1 MASAQRFQV
10 SFEDVSVH
18 FSEEEWVLL
27 DPDQQALHWEV
38 MEENYKMVASLAW
51 PRRDRT
57 ADDQSVPSKKTL
69 PILLNDEKV
78 EKEIIEFYR
87 SNPHLWNPS
96 HVDYYKKNRRDS
108 TLTVLRDLL
117 ASEHGVNITSNRI
130 LSKKFKNM
138 KDAYKRELSKLQ
150 KSKLSGVGTNNVH
163 KIRFPYFKEMDFLR
177 DSMQADESED
187 TINLSISLENVVMDG
202 EVKTGERHVKCGCQ
216 IKRGRLGTALSMRK
230 TSPIRNLT

>member
-1 MASAQRFQV
+1 MMEKEVLSEPDSEFP
-10 SFEDVSVH
+10 DVIIKL
-18 FSEEEWVLL
+18 EEEEEPWVL
-27 DPDQQALHWEV
+27 DHQRCED
-38 MEENYKMVASLAW
+38 S
-51 PRRDRT
+51 RT
-57 ADDQSVPSKKTL
+57 IQGTNSGYP
-69 PILLNDEKV
+69 NDEKV

-117 ASEHGVNITSNRI
+117 ASEHGINITSNKI

-187 TINLSISLENVVMDG
+187 TINLSISLENATD
-202 EVKTGERHVKCGCQ
+202 
-216 IKRGRLGTALSMRK
+216 I
-230 TSPIRNLT
+230 